1 MDEDRVIEKM
11 KQLVAQ
17 AQKLQNVKTSSD
29 DFKKWKTSVR
39 AFLKRL
45 GEDYLEE
52 FEDIRFTP
60 MAYTIGC
67 GDGVFVEACR
77 EGINSTIA
85 YLNSQIEDIREW
97 GLPEEKTKVMS
108 GRKSG
113 MQISI
118 TQNQS
123 QAQAAIFSGINLD
136 KYDKETQ
143 RKAKELF
150 DELEKP
156 HKNKLKISNII
167 KYLADKAVDVLI
179 TIMVSRSG
187 LA

>member
-85 YLNSQIEDIREW
+85 YLNSQIEDIRE
-97 GLPEEKTKVMS
+97 GVGTKTKNPTTSLTTSPIPGEPSPIPTGEGAGVVLV
-108 GRKSG
+108 GRPK
-113 MQISI
+113 
-118 TQNQS
+118 TNE
-123 QAQAAIFSGINLD
+123 A
-136 KYDKETQ
+136 
-143 RKAKELF
+143 
-150 DELEKP
+150 
-156 HKNKLKISNII
+156 
-167 KYLADKAVDVLI
+167 
-179 TIMVSRSG
+179 
-187 LA
+187 

>member
-1 MDEDRVIEKM
+1 M
-11 KQLVAQ
+11 
-17 AQKLQNVKTSSD
+17 
-29 DFKKWKTSVR
+29 
-39 AFLKRL
+39 
-45 GEDYLEE
+45 
-52 FEDIRFTP
+52 
-60 MAYTIGC
+60 
-67 GDGVFVEACR
+67 FVEACR

-108 GRKSG
+108 GRESG

-150 DELEKP
+150 EELEKP
-156 HKNKLKISNII
+156 KKNKVKISDII
-167 KYLADKAVDVLI
+167 KYLADKAVDILI
-179 TIMVSRSG
+179 SIMVSKGG